1 MRGMTIG
8 IFNHA
13 MHDSNNVIAY
23 SHDKDGNIRGKIS
36 EVVVKPSRYTSCV
49 LIDVAAN
56 LNTFIDG
63 AGASMKENG
72 GNSTFGSN
80 YRLYWHTANERGF
93 YGNQYVRTVR
103 VTNIGEQ
110 IIKTTGVVCKG
121 VDGFTILNGFVLD
134 IQDYQMGYTNGYNTV
149 HATAGT
155 IGGWAGAKVGATLGA
170 KVGASIGLYL
180 GGVYTVP
187 ATIVCGAAG
196 GILGSLGGNWL
207 GTQTTDIIYGF

>member
-23 SHDKDGNIRGKIS
+23 SHDKNGNIRGKIS
-36 EVVVKPSRYTSCV
+36 EVVVKPSRYTSCA

-93 YGNQYVRTVR
+93 YGNQYVRTTKIVY
-103 VTNIGEQ
+103 IGGR
-110 IIKTTGVVCKG
+110 ITKATGPV
-121 VDGFTILNGFVLD
+121 GFVMSTYDLYESYQLD
-134 IQDYQMGYTNGYNTV
+134 GGQIQTVGYNTIRT
-149 HATAGT
+149 TADIAGGWV
-155 IGGWAGAKVGATLGA
+155 GGWAGLKLGESI
-170 KVGASIGLYL
+170 GASL
-180 GGVYTVP
+180 GGIPGAVIGGV
-187 ATIVCGAAG
+187 IV
-196 GILGSLGGNWL
+196 GIGGSLGGSVI
-207 GTQTTDIIYGF
+207 GTFSVDKAYGL